1 MQINE
6 DMMIDDPDPTIVN
19 LTEILYDAISEF
31 SEHNRLT
38 TGQAMGALFS
48 VLVQAAK
55 GSPQYD
61 PKRLVSEIDARIRE
75 AVELH

>member
-1 MQINE
+1 MTDE
-6 DMMIDDPDPTIVN
+6 DDTDPTIVR
-19 LTEILYDAISEF
+19 LTEAIFDAINEF

-48 VLVQAAK
+48 VLVQSAK

-61 PKRLVSEIDARIRE
+61 PKQLVAEIDARIRE

>member
-1 MQINE
+1 M
-6 DMMIDDPDPTIVN
+6 DDTDPTIVR
-19 LTEILYDAISEF
+19 LSAVLLDAINEF

-48 VLVQAAK
+48 VLVQSAQ

-61 PKRLVSEIDARIRE
+61 PKQLVTEIDARIRE
-75 AVELH
+75 AVNLQ

>member
-1 MQINE
+1 MNKTDE
-6 DMMIDDPDPTIVN
+6 DDTDPTIVR
-19 LTEILYDAISEF
+19 LTAALLDAIDEF
-31 SEHNRLT
+31 AETTRLT

-48 VLVQAAK
+48 AFVQSAQ

-61 PKRLVSEIDARIRE
+61 PKRLVADVDARIRQ

>member
-1 MQINE
+1 VSE
-6 DMMIDDPDPTIVN
+6 PDETIAR
-19 LTEILYDAISEF
+19 LSAALLDAINEF

-48 VLVQAAK
+48 VLVQSAK

-61 PKRLVSEIDARIRE
+61 PKRLVAEIDARIRE
-75 AVELH
+75 AVELQ

>member
-1 MQINE
+1 MTDE
-6 DMMIDDPDPTIVN
+6 DDTDPTIVR
-19 LTEILYDAISEF
+19 LSAALLDAINEF
-31 SEHNRLT
+31 SDHNRLT

-48 VLVQAAK
+48 VLVQSAK

-61 PKRLVSEIDARIRE
+61 PKRLVAEVDARIRE

>member
-1 MQINE
+1 MSE
-6 DMMIDDPDPTIVN
+6 PDDPTIVR
-19 LTEILYDAISEF
+19 LSAALLDAIDEF

-48 VLVQAAK
+48 VLVQSAQA
-55 GSPQYD
+55 SPQYD
-61 PKRLVSEIDARIRE
+61 PKQLVTEIDARIRE

>member
-1 MQINE
+1 MSEQ
-6 DMMIDDPDPTIVN
+6 DPTIVR
-19 LTEILYDAISEF
+19 LAEALFDAIEEF

-48 VLVQAAK
+48 VFVQAAK
-55 GSPQYD
+55 RSPEYD
-61 PKRLVSEIDARIRE
+61 PKRLVTDVSDRIRE